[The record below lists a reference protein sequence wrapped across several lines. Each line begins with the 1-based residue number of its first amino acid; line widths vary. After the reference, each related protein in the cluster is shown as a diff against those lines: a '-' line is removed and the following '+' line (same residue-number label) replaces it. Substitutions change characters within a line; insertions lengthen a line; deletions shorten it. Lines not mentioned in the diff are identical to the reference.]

1 MKKMKKEKNIKNSE
15 NKFNK
20 KDITQYKKLINNYS
34 IYRYINILL
43 YSFYIIF
50 FHSYLIK
57 IIFLLFIFLLIYT
70 TSFEIINQIL

>member
-1 MKKMKKEKNIKNSE
+1 MKKIKKYLNKKKKKMVIENEKDEKRKNIKNSE

-34 IYRYINILL
+34 IYRYINILF

-50 FHSYLIK
+50 FISI
-57 IIFLLFIFLLIYT
+57 
-70 TSFEIINQIL
+70 